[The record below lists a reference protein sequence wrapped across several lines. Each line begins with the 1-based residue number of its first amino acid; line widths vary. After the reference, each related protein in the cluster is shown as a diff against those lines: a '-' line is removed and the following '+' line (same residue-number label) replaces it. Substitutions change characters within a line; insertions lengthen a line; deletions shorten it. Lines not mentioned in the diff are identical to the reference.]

1 MPEKAKDGR
10 RAEGFAW
17 SQAYN
22 RAMIVDNAVYVDGH
36 RSAPCSL
43 EQTREACRERDGFAW
58 VGLYE
63 PTREEFD
70 SVADEFGLRELALK
84 DAIKAHQRPK
94 VERYDDSLFVVLKAA
109 RYMEET
115 EAVEF
120 GEIHAFV
127 GPDFVVTVRYGEGSE
142 PRDVRRWLEGEPKLL
157 RRGPTAVLY
166 AIMNRVVDDYGPVV
180 EGLQN
185 DIDEIEA
192 EVFGDTPQ
200 VSRRIYELSREAI
213 QFHKATQP
221 LAGALEWLDGEDS
234 GGVVDPELRRAL
246 RDVRDHVLRT
256 TEQIEGFREL
266 LQNILSVNLTMVS
279 VEQNARMQR
288 QNEQVQK
295 VSAWA
300 AILIVPTIV
309 TGVYGMNFD
318 HMPELNWLL
327 GYPFALALMVAIPVL
342 LYLGFKRSGWL

>member
-1 MPEKAKDGR
+1 
-10 RAEGFAW
+10 
-17 SQAYN
+17 
-22 RAMIVDNAVYVDGH
+22 MIVDNAVYVDGR

-43 EQTREACRERDGFAW
+43 EQTHEACRERGGFAW
-58 VGLYE
+58 VELYE

-70 SVADEFGLRELALK
+70 SVAGEFGLREVAIK
-84 DAIKAHQRPK
+84 DAIEAHQRPK
-94 VERYDDSLFVVLKAA
+94 VEHYDGVLFVVLKAA
-109 RYMEET
+109 RYVEKT

-127 GPDFVVTVRYGEGSE
+127 GPDFVVTVRYGEASE
-142 PRDVRRWLEGEPKLL
+142 LRDLRRWIEGEPKLL

-166 AIMNRVVDDYGPVV
+166 AIMDRVVDDYNPVV

-192 EVFGDTPQ
+192 EVFGDNPH
-200 VSRRIYELSREAI
+200 VSRRIYELSREVI

-221 LAGALEWLDGEDS
+221 LAGALEGLDGDDS
-234 GGVVDPELRRAL
+234 GGFDPELRRAL

-266 LQNILSVNLTMVS
+266 LQNILSVNLTVVG
-279 VEQNARMQR
+279 VEQSARMQV

-295 VSAWA
+295 ISAWA

-318 HMPELNWLL
+318 HMPELHWFL
-327 GYPFALALMVAIPVL
+327 GYPFALALMVSIPVL

>member
-1 MPEKAKDGR
+1 
-10 RAEGFAW
+10 
-17 SQAYN
+17 
-22 RAMIVDNAVYVDGH
+22 MIVDNAIYVDGH

-43 EQTREACRERDGFAW
+43 GETYETCRERGGFAW
-58 VGLYE
+58 IGLYE
-63 PTREEFD
+63 PTMEEFD
-70 SVADEFGLRELALK
+70 SVAGELGLHELAIK

-94 VERYDDSLFVVLKAA
+94 VERYGDSLFVVLKAA
-109 RYMEET
+109 RYVEKT

-127 GPDFVVTVRYGEGSE
+127 GPDFILTIRHGEASE
-142 PRDVRRWLEGEPKLL
+142 LRDVRRWIEGEPKLL
-157 RRGPTAVLY
+157 RQGPNAVLY
-166 AIMNRVVDDYGPVV
+166 TIMDRVVDDYAPVI

-192 EVFGDTPQ
+192 EVFGGNPQ
-200 VSRRIYELSREAI
+200 VSRRIYELSREVI

-221 LAGALEWLDGEDS
+221 LAGALERLEDGKDS
-234 GGVVDPELRRAL
+234 GGVDPELRRAL

-266 LQNILSVNLTMVS
+266 LQNILSVNLTVVG
-279 VEQNARMQR
+279 VEQSARMQR

-295 VSAWA
+295 ISAWA

-327 GYPFALALMVAIPVL
+327 GYPFALALMVSIPAL

>member
-1 MPEKAKDGR
+1 M
-10 RAEGFAW
+10 
-17 SQAYN
+17 
-22 RAMIVDNAVYVDGH
+22 
-36 RSAPCSL
+36 L
-43 EQTREACRERDGFAW
+43 
-58 VGLYE
+58 
-63 PTREEFD
+63 
-70 SVADEFGLRELALK
+70 
-84 DAIKAHQRPK
+84 
-94 VERYDDSLFVVLKAA
+94 
-109 RYMEET
+109 
-115 EAVEF
+115 
-120 GEIHAFV
+120 
-127 GPDFVVTVRYGEGSE
+127 
-142 PRDVRRWLEGEPKLL
+142 
-157 RRGPTAVLY
+157 
-166 AIMNRVVDDYGPVV
+166 
-180 EGLQN
+180 
-185 DIDEIEA
+185 
-192 EVFGDTPQ
+192 
-200 VSRRIYELSREAI
+200 

-221 LAGALEWLDGEDS
+221 LAGALEGLGENDS

-246 RDVRDHVLRT
+246 RDVRDNVLRT

-288 QNEQVQK
+288 QNEHVQK

>member
-1 MPEKAKDGR
+1 M
-10 RAEGFAW
+10 
-17 SQAYN
+17 
-22 RAMIVDNAVYVDGH
+22 
-36 RSAPCSL
+36 
-43 EQTREACRERDGFAW
+43 
-58 VGLYE
+58 
-63 PTREEFD
+63 
-70 SVADEFGLRELALK
+70 RELALK

-142 PRDVRRWLEGEPKLL
+142 LRDVRRWIEGEPKLL

-192 EVFGDTPQ
+192 EVFGDTPPQ
-200 VSRRIYELSREAI
+200 VSRRVYELSREVL

-221 LAGALEWLDGEDS
+221 LAGALEGLDEDDS
-234 GGVVDPELRRAL
+234 GRIVDPELRRAL
-246 RDVRDHVLRT
+246 RDVRDNVLRA
-256 TEQIEGFREL
+256 TEQVEGFREL

-279 VEQNARMQR
+279 VEQNAHMQR

-295 VSAWA
+295 ISAWA
-300 AILIVPTIV
+300 AILI
-309 TGVYGMNFD
+309 
-318 HMPELNWLL
+318 
-327 GYPFALALMVAIPVL
+327 
-342 LYLGFKRSGWL
+342 